1 MNEEIKVALASSINE
16 TKGALA
22 EHSASVKLAT
32 ESLKTFNG
40 VASSPIVIIDNDFE
54 LPSSYIDLEP
64 IYFAAKTQSGFSA
77 AKPFACKGKH
87 QYRQQITDNLSE
99 WICQCGRKL

>member
-40 VASSPIVIIDNDFE
+40 VASSPIVIIDNDF
-54 LPSSYIDLEP
+54 
-64 IYFAAKTQSGFSA
+64 
-77 AKPFACKGKH
+77 
-87 QYRQQITDNLSE
+87 
-99 WICQCGRKL
+99 